1 MMIQVNQIVTIRM
14 KIGRTA
20 TKHRKHTQCFIDEG
34 ILDHESNSSH
44 ETRRDGT

>member
-1 MMIQVNQIVTIRM
+1 MMILVNQIVTIRM
-14 KIGRTA
+14 KIGRTS

-34 ILDHESNSSH
+34 ILDHASNSSY